1 MGIAVLRLFRGR
13 RRGLLVLNE
22 TIFPVPRLS
31 SGGVLGF
38 PDFRGFTRS
47 LVLWNLGSY
56 FGLLILGV
64 VARPL
69 ASEIGAILALDPALV
84 VHHGWIWQ
92 LLTYFI
98 IHPGAAILGTAF
110 ELLSLW
116 FLGSLLESGHGSRWL
131 AELFFASVLG
141 AGLAAVALFFAMP
154 GSGVVL
160 YGCFGGIFGML
171 IAIGVLYA
179 DTPFM
184 MFPLPLT
191 IKAKYLVA
199 VYMLIALAMLFSAQK
214 VYAFSQLGGAL
225 FGFLYIKFA
234 PRRGFA
240 FAGSETAFGLRNR
253 YYRWKR
259 RRAAKKFEVYMRK
272 HHDN

>member
-1 MGIAVLRLFRGR
+1 MGVGGLLLFRGL
-13 RRGLLVLNE
+13 RRGLRVLNE
-22 TIFPVPRLS
+22 TISTVPRLS
-31 SGGVLGF
+31 SSVLGF

-47 LVLWNLGSY
+47 LVLWNLGA
-56 FGLLILGV
+56 FFALLILHAASQVLAGE
-64 VARPL
+64 VAAVL
-69 ASEIGAILALDPALV
+69 ILNPYAVL
-84 VHHGWIWQ
+84 HQGWIWQ
-92 LLTYFI
+92 LVTYCV
-98 IHPGAAILGTAF
+98 IHNGILSTLF

-116 FLGSLLESGHGSRWL
+116 FLGSLLESNHGPRWL
-131 AELFFASVLG
+131 AEIFFVSVLG
-141 AGLAAVALFFAMP
+141 AGLAALALYLVLPQDAAPLFA
-154 GSGVVL
+154 
-160 YGCFGGIFGML
+160 CWGGIFGLL

-272 HHDN
+272 HRDN